1 MGNTIKFLFL
11 GFLAFSVVQYM
22 VENKVGF
29 YELLK
34 SKTKKVEFSPN
45 RTYKNPQVEVHNHE
59 HTQHVEQ
66 KVSYRETI
74 VIRPLGDVDYD
85 DLTDAARIVQDFYGY
100 NTSIQSGVPIT
111 EDMYIKNTTE
121 ILNADVCIDKLFS
134 REKVLYIVDKKLW
147 ATGDYLRGYALQ
159 NGGTVI
165 VRGEKSF
172 LRETIIHEIGHTLG
186 LGHCSDMSCVMAINN
201 DEYDSGTFCNKCRN
215 QLNIYE

>member
-11 GFLAFSVVQYM
+11 GFIAFSVLQYM
-22 VENKVGF
+22 VENKIGF

-34 SKTKKVEFSPN
+34 PKSKKTEFVFN
-45 RTYKNPQVEVHNHE
+45 RPYKNPQVEVHNH
-59 HTQHVEQ
+59 TPHVEQ

-111 EDMYIKNTTE
+111 EDMYIRNTTE

-186 LGHCSDMSCVMAINN
+186 LGHCNDMSCVMAVNN
-201 DEYDSGTFCNKCRN
+201 DEYDSGTFCNKCKN